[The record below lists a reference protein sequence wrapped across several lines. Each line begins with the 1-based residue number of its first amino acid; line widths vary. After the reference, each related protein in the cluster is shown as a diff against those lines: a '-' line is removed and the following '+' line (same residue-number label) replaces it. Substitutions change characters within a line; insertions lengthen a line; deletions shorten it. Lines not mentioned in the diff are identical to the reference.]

1 MRVLIACPLEAH
13 LADRIAALDVVDELM
28 YDPDLVPVA
37 RYPNDHAGTPRVLST
52 EQTARWHAMI
62 ANADVLFSY
71 PGESTAGLI
80 DMLARGSSIRYV
92 QGTSAGMGA
101 HIRRAALEPEVLGRV
116 AFASAAGV
124 HANMLAEFSF
134 YGLLA
139 IRKDAHRLHHARTER
154 IWDHFVMGELDGST
168 IAVVGL
174 GQIGRAIAAR
184 ARAFG
189 MHVIGVTRTGAPDAA
204 ADETI
209 ATHDLATIAA
219 RCNALAITLPITE
232 LTAGLVSREVI
243 AALPR
248 DAVVINV
255 GRGAV
260 IDQAA
265 LIDALE
271 RKAIAGA
278 VLDVFTE
285 EPLPPENP
293 LWSAPNVV
301 MATHTA
307 AISVHENSR
316 IVELFCDNLQRF
328 ARAEPLRNRVNVREF
343 Y

>member
-1 MRVLIACPLEAH
+1 MRVLIACPLEAE
-13 LADRIAALDVVDELM
+13 LAERVAACDVVDELM
-28 YDPDLVPVA
+28 YDADLLPVA
-37 RYPNDHAGTPRVLST
+37 RYPNDHAGTPRTLT
-52 EQTARWHAMI
+52 DEQSARWHAMI

-80 DMLARGSSIRYV
+80 DTLARGTDIRYV

-101 HIRRAALEPEVLGRV
+101 HVRRAAFAPDVLERV

-124 HANMLAEFSF
+124 HAGMLAEFAF

-139 IRKDAHRLHHARTER
+139 IRKDARRLERVRAERTWE
-154 IWDHFVMGELDGST
+154 HFIMGELDGST

-189 MHVIGVTRTGAPDAA
+189 MHVIGVTRTGAPDPA

-209 ATHDLATIAA
+209 ATHDLATIAS
-219 RCNALAITLPITE
+219 RCTALAVTLPITE
-232 LTAGLVSREVI
+232 LTAGLVSAAVI
-243 AALPR
+243 AALPH
-248 DAVVINV
+248 DAVVVNV

-260 IDQAA
+260 VDQAA
-265 LIDALE
+265 LIDALA
-271 RKAIAGA
+271 RDAIAGA
-278 VLDVFTE
+278 VLDVFSE
-285 EPLPPENP
+285 EPLSPENP
-293 LWSAPNVV
+293 LWRARNVV

-307 AISVHENSR
+307 AISIHENAR
-316 IVELFCDNLQRF
+316 IIALFCDNLERF
-328 ARAEPLRNRVNVREF
+328 ARGDALRNRVNVREF

>member
-1 MRVLIACPLEAH
+1 VRVLIACPLEAD
-13 LADRIAALDVVDELM
+13 LAERVAACDVVDELM
-28 YDPDLVPVA
+28 YDPELLPVA
-37 RYPNDHAGTPRVLST
+37 RYPNDHAGTPRTLDDQ
-52 EQTARWHAMI
+52 QTARWHAMV

-80 DMLARGSSIRYV
+80 DMLARGTDIRFV

-101 HIRRAALEPEVLGRV
+101 HIRRAAFAPDVLERV

-124 HANMLAEFSF
+124 HAGMLAEFAF

-139 IRKDAHRLHHARTER
+139 IRKDAHRLARARAER
-154 IWDHFVMGELDGST
+154 AWDHFVMGELDGST
-168 IAVVGL
+168 IAVVGM
-174 GQIGRAIAAR
+174 GQIGRAIATR

-189 MHVIGVTRTGAPDAA
+189 MHVIGVTRTGAPDPL

-209 ATHDLATIAA
+209 ATHELATIAP
-219 RCNALAITLPITE
+219 RCNAVAVTLPITE
-232 LTAGLVSREVI
+232 LTSDLVSAAVI

-260 IDQAA
+260 VDQPA
-265 LIDALE
+265 LIDALQ
-271 RKAIAGA
+271 RDAIAGA

-285 EPLPPENP
+285 EPLPADNP
-293 LWSAPNVV
+293 LWTAPNVV

-307 AISVHENSR
+307 AISIHENAR
-316 IVELFCDNLQRF
+316 IIDLFCDNLRRF
-328 ARAEPLRNRVNVREF
+328 ARGDELRNRVNLREF